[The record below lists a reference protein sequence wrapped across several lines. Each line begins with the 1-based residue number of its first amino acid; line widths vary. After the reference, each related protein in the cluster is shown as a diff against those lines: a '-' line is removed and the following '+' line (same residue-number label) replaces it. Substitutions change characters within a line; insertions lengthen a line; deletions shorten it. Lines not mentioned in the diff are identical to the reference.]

1 MRETKERHKFEYI
14 IIDIIIAS
22 VTKES
27 NPLLLILWAL
37 NPTSLNYVVS
47 LYKIF
52 INAIKF

>member
-1 MRETKERHKFEYI
+1 MKETKERHKFEYI

-22 VTKES
+22 VTKET